1 MLRINTFVSI
11 LALLLS
17 NTVSADTVLIT
28 GANSGIGLEFAKQYA
43 ADGWYVIATH
53 RHAIAPESL
62 AALSARYENVQIETI
77 DVTDASTIQATV
89 EKLDGMP
96 IDILINNAGIVGTME
111 DERQQFGT
119 IDYDL
124 LHQFVDINTAGP
136 LRVSEAFYS
145 NVVASNKKKI
155 VAISSGAG
163 SKELVRQAASMGLPL
178 GSRYL
183 YNLSKAALNMIFV
196 GLAGDGA
203 ADGVSVATYH
213 PGLVRVAR
221 TEQYEMNERM
231 KAMLIE
237 VDESV
242 AALRQRFEELDLESS
257 GSFLSYDGEQMPW

>member
-1 MLRINTFVSI
+1 
-11 LALLLS
+11 
-17 NTVSADTVLIT
+17 
-28 GANSGIGLEFAKQYA
+28 
-43 ADGWYVIATH
+43 
-53 RHAIAPESL
+53 
-62 AALSARYENVQIETI
+62 
-77 DVTDASTIQATV
+77 
-89 EKLDGMP
+89 
-96 IDILINNAGIVGTME
+96 
-111 DERQQFGT
+111 
-119 IDYDL
+119 
-124 LHQFVDINTAGP
+124 
-136 LRVSEAFYS
+136 
-145 NVVASNKKKI
+145 
-155 VAISSGAG
+155 
-163 SKELVRQAASMGLPL
+163 MGLPL